1 MMRILFWTGLFPP
14 FIGGLELF
22 GLRLVSELIRRGH
35 EVVVVSMQTGANLPE
50 YTIYDGIPV
59 YRFDFSGT
67 LASKDPRRIGALL
80 KQITE
85 LKQHFRP
92 DLVHLNDFTVGV
104 FFHQRTM
111 ESYGCPTVYSIHT
124 APALGFEKNSLL
136 GRMLLMATWLPAVSQ
151 AMRARVIEC
160 VPEMSARTSVIYNG
174 LPLPTTAPTP
184 LPFEPPHLLAMGRV
198 VADKGFD
205 LAIDALAALL
215 PDFPSLRLTI
225 AGDGLHKPALEVQ
238 VERLGIGH
246 AVYFA
251 GWVQPEAVYDLIN
264 TATVVLVPSRWYEPF
279 ALVAVEAAQMARPVV
294 ATRAG
299 GLPEVVLDGQT
310 GQIVERKS
318 SQALAEG
325 VRFLL
330 KHPDEARRMGEAGRK
345 RAAEVF
351 AFSRMVDEYEQVYRQ
366 VVNEAAR

>member
-1 MMRILFWTGLFPP
+1 MRILFWTGLFPP

-22 GLRLVSELIRRGH
+22 GLRLVSELQRRGH
-35 EVVVVSMQTGANLPE
+35 DVVVVSMQTGANLPE
-50 YTIYDGIPV
+50 YTLYEGIPV

-67 LASKDPRRIGALL
+67 LASKDPRQITALL
-80 KQITE
+80 RQISD
-85 LKQHFRP
+85 LKQTFRP

-111 ESYGCPTVYSIHT
+111 DSYPCPTVYSIHT

-151 AMRARVIEC
+151 AMRTRVLEC
-160 VPEMSARTSVIYNG
+160 VPEMSAHTSVIYNG
-174 LPLPTTAPTP
+174 LSLPTTVPTP
-184 LPFEPPHLLAMGRV
+184 LPFEPPHLLCIGRV

-205 LAIDALAALL
+205 LAIDVVAELL

-225 AGDGLHKPALEVQ
+225 AGDGLHKPALEAQ

-246 AVYFA
+246 AVDLA
-251 GWVQPEAVYDLIN
+251 GWVQPEAIYDQIN
-264 TATVVLVPSRWYEPF
+264 TATVVIVPSRWYEPF
-279 ALVAVEAAQMARPVV
+279 ALVAVEAAQMNRPVV

-310 GQIVERKS
+310 GLIVERKS
-318 SQALAEG
+318 SAALAEG
-325 VRFLL
+325 IRFLL
-330 KHPDEARRMGEAGRK
+330 EHPDEARRMGEAGRE
-345 RAAEVF
+345 RALEVF
-351 AFSRMVDEYEQVYRQ
+351 SFSRMVDEYEQLYGQ
-366 VVNEAAR
+366 VLAEAAR